1 VKYFTKPWGKSEELW
16 WEVLDY
22 LEARYDLTKV
32 ERIYL
37 LGDGASWIRA
47 GLEYLP
53 AQTIFILDKYHLEK
67 YIQTATVHAPGL
79 KVLIHR
85 GIKSLNK
92 QAVLAY
98 LHEAL
103 WRANEEPRRK
113 QVIEATRY
121 IERNWDGI
129 ENGVKHPGVG
139 CSAEGHVSHI
149 LAARLSNRPMAW
161 SLQGA
166 ENMAAMRVAVANGE
180 SIRKQYLATQAS
192 LLFSVEIKEAVQE
205 KLKRLTNRK
214 LLGVENINNIPVLR
228 GGHNLTRVALKHL
241 IEHNAVI

>member
-1 VKYFTKPWGKSEELW
+1 MLYQERYSSAYLSQAQSSLVQWG
-16 WEVLDY
+16 LDGK
-22 LEARYDLTKV
+22 LRT
-32 ERIYL
+32 
-37 LGDGASWIRA
+37 
-47 GLEYLP
+47 
-53 AQTIFILDKYHLEK
+53 ILDT
-67 YIQTATVHAPGL
+67 I
-79 KVLIHR
+79 LIHR

-113 QVIEATRY
+113 QVIEASRY

-180 SIRKQYLATQAS
+180 SIRKQYLAMQAS
-192 LLFSVEIKEAVQE
+192 ILFPVEIKEAVQE
-205 KLKRLTNRK
+205 KLKRLPKRK
-214 LLGVENINNIPVLR
+214 LRSEER
-228 GGHNLTRVALKHL
+228 RVGK
-241 IEHNAVI
+241 

>member
-1 VKYFTKPWGKSEELW
+1 TKE
-16 WEVLDY
+16 
-22 LEARYDLTKV
+22 
-32 ERIYL
+32 ERICL
-37 LGDGASWIRA
+37 LGAGASWIRA
-47 GLEYLP
+47 GLEYLSS
-53 AQTIFILDKYHLEK
+53 QSIIILDKYHLEY
-67 YIQTATVHAPGL
+67 YIHTATVHAPGL
-79 KVLIHR
+79 NVLSHR

-103 WRANEEPRRK
+103 WRANEGPRRK

-129 ENGVKHPGVG
+129 ENGVKNPGVG

-205 KLKRLTNRK
+205 KLKRLPKRK
-214 LLGVENINNIPVLR
+214 LLGVENINNVPLLR
-228 GGHNLTRVALKHL
+228 GGHNLTRVALKSL
-241 IEHNAVI
+241 NEFNAVI

>member
-1 VKYFTKPWGKSEELW
+1 M
-16 WEVLDY
+16 
-22 LEARYDLTKV
+22 
-32 ERIYL
+32 

-79 KVLIHR
+79 KVLKVLIHR

-113 QVIEATRY
+113 QVIEASRY

-180 SIRKQYLATQAS
+180 SIRKQYLAMQAS